1 MSAQTCNCDPTTV
14 NPSKHFFVKGK
25 VHTFIALNLH
35 DFVRSGSRKDFE
47 RLRGSHVF
55 ARAVREVAPGSHFVE
70 DRNEAETVKRGHEF
84 QVFRG
89 HLKDDWLYPT
99 YRLVKENAPPPGDPS
114 VIKEWDNY
122 EFGIRLSRAGFLEVK
137 LTRALQGDGE
147 NIAVLLKKLMEMGH
161 RDEKGVQPKSIQ
173 VKLALYCADW
183 FVRSIPNLIRVI
195 ENKNTKPTDIYL
207 EPIGQSPDKLPYR
220 QRYTTLFLRE
230 IVCRKCGHR
239 IDADKLRTDYG
250 KTLAAIL
257 EGVLVENEKGKLT
270 LPDMDEET
278 VRFED
283 LASWT
288 DDLCIFAP
296 ERALIYF
303 PQKNIYLSGQTGPDA
318 VNYEQY
324 WECIN
329 RGIEHTIVIRSALQN
344 IEYYT
349 TRDLDEVPMLTQKVV
364 DGTVTDED
372 KDDISHMAQ
381 AVANTFSLL
390 PLLRDVLVPSSSYR
404 ASYAVNKFEY
414 LNNVLHLKDIEAH
427 VERNVDEL
435 VSFVQFF
442 SSMELQ
448 DELNKNEATI
458 NRIGIVIALIAVM
471 VAGPSFLAD
480 YHEYAVNAHHIP
492 AWTEMPLFLVIT
504 AFSIALVLYLRLKK
518 PRRKF
523 PSRKFDLPHHPPE

>member
-1 MSAQTCNCDPTTV
+1 MRIQTCNCDPSSV
-14 NPSKHFFVKGK
+14 NPAEHFFAKGK

-35 DFVRSGSRKDFE
+35 DYIRKESRPDFE
-47 RLRGSHVF
+47 RLRGSHTF
-55 ARAVREVAPGSHFVE
+55 ARAVRGLTPDSHFAE
-70 DRNEAETVKRGHEF
+70 DSDEAETIKRGHEF

-99 YRLVKENAPPPGDPS
+99 YRFVKERVPPPGDPALAR
-114 VIKEWDNY
+114 EWDNY

-137 LTRALQGDGE
+137 LTRVVQGDGE
-147 NIAVLLKKLMEMGH
+147 NIVALLKKLMEMGH
-161 RDEKGVQPKSIQ
+161 RDERGIQPKSIQ
-173 VKLALYCADW
+173 LKLALYCADW
-183 FVRSIPNLIRVI
+183 FVRSIPRLMPVI
-195 ENKNTKPTDIYL
+195 EYKNAIHTAIYL
-207 EPIGQSPDKLPYR
+207 EPIGVSPDKLPYR

-230 IVCRKCGHR
+230 IVCRKCGQR
-239 IDADKLRTDYG
+239 MDAEKLRNEHG
-250 KTLAAIL
+250 RTLAAIL
-257 EGVLVENEKGKLT
+257 EGVLVENERGELT
-270 LPDMDEET
+270 LPDMDEEV
-278 VRFED
+278 VRLED
-283 LASWT
+283 LASWK
-288 DDLCIFAP
+288 DDLCVFAP

-364 DGTVTDED
+364 DGMVTDED

-404 ASYAVNKFEY
+404 ASYAVNKFER
-414 LNNVLHLKDIEAH
+414 LNTVLHMKDIEAH

-480 YHEYAVNAHHIP
+480 YHEYAVLAHSVP
-492 AWTEMPLFLVIT
+492 PWTEMPLFILICAVSFGLVM
-504 AFSIALVLYLRLKK
+504 YLRLKK
-518 PRRKF
+518 PRKRIPARRF
-523 PSRKFDLPHHPPE
+523 ETSDRSPE